1 MWLIIFCRVKCLR
14 SSIKSCE
21 LIGNRADVKF
31 DQYLI
36 KPFSFKYGINCEHFD
51 TTDTPPSGYSDL
63 HVTLITPGVSP
74 GVLDQPVIIAGGLVS
89 TVTDK
94 ENSMVD

>member
-36 KPFSFKYGINCEHFD
+36 KPFSFKNRIEGV
-51 TTDTPPSGYSDL
+51 SSDATVFQRF
-63 HVTLITPGVSP
+63 HCDFKVPLITPSGVP
-74 GVLDQPVIIAGGLVS
+74 GVLYEPVVQARG
-89 TVTDK
+89 
-94 ENSMVD
+94 